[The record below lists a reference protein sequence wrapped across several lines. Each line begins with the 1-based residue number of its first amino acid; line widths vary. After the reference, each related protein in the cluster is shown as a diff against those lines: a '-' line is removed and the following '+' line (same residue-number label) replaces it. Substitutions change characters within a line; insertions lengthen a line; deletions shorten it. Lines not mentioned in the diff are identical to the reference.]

1 MDPRD
6 LQNLLIPEIKERI
19 LIVASGYPINELGQ
33 VLEDLSEYLQSLGI
47 SHLLAQGD
55 VTEFRD
61 NLIRSG
67 HARRYYLRRSAEENN
82 ENDRHLALSRTESFF
97 DCLASGDLFLTK
109 EIVDLSPKR
118 WHANGEYEDDFRYRK
133 FLESQFLG
141 TWAGEQDIS
150 DRKKSL
156 GDFEGSLDGPD
167 ADPRFTVCAALVD
180 RNQQEFNVALF
191 EFMEQK
197 KDQFDE
203 KRDTIITTEFPDSLF
218 WLRNSVSTEGLALIR
233 LGNLTGITVE
243 EHIPLCPEFGRLPVE
258 SKEIAD
264 LFKEVDRERSR
275 FN

>member
-19 LIVASGYPINELGQ
+19 LVVASNYPIGELGQ
-33 VLEDLSEYLQSLGI
+33 VLEELSEYLQSLAI
-47 SHLLAQGD
+47 SYLLAQGD

-67 HARRYYLRRSAEENN
+67 HSRRYYLRRSVEENN
-82 ENDRHLALSRTESFF
+82 ENDRHLALSRADSFF
-97 DCLASGDLFLTK
+97 DSLASGDLFLTK
-109 EIVDLSPKR
+109 EIVDLSPIN
-118 WHANGEYEDDFRYRK
+118 WHANWEYEDDFQYRK
-133 FLESQFLG
+133 FLGSQFLS
-141 TWAGEQDIS
+141 TWAGEQDIP
-150 DRKKSL
+150 DRKKFL
-156 GDFEGSLDGPD
+156 GDFEGSLDSPNS
-167 ADPRFTVCAALVD
+167 DPRYAVCAALVG
-180 RNQQEFNVALF
+180 RNHQVFNAALF

-197 KDQFDE
+197 KDQLDE
-203 KRDTIITTEFPDSLF
+203 KRDTIVTTEFPDSLF

-243 EHIPLCPEFGRLPVE
+243 EHLPLCPEFGRLPVE